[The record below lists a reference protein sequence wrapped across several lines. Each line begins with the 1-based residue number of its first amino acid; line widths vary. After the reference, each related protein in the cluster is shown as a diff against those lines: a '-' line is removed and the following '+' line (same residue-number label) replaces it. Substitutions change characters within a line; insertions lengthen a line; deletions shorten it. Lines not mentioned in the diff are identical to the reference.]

1 MMAPRLSA
9 TPFIPV
15 PDAFRFIN
23 PSFAFDNYIGIPSGK
38 GNTPEGIQGYQE
50 REGKVGISIF
60 LR

>member
-23 PSFAFDNYIGIPSGK
+23 PSFAFNSYIGIPSGK
-38 GNTPEGIQGYQE
+38 GNTPEEIQRYQE
-50 REGKVGISIF
+50 GEGESQG
-60 LR
+60 RP